1 MLENIKCQVCIREKI
16 MERLNNILEEQ
27 LTESLDQII
36 ISNPRRAALAQK
48 IKIRPVLLKEQLNFQ
63 VTEYKGKQVFHENLE
78 KGALIAYIL
87 DQMNSFFGQMEL
99 NSASKTVH
107 VLVSKK
113 GTVTIKQKVQ
123 KNEVKPKELSHNRKK
138 RYILEEGT
146 AIPFLV
152 DLGVQTKEGK
162 IVNSRYD
169 KFRQINRFLEF
180 IQDIVEALP
189 KGRELTIVDFG
200 CGKSYL
206 IFTIFKN
213 YLLEQGVDE
222 NHIISIELDQR
233 KDKKYRNP
241 DTILDFI
248 ESSIV
253 DEEQYYVLLD
263 EVQLLEEFEEV
274 LNSLLHIKN
283 VDVYV
288 TGSNS
293 KFLSKDVITEFRG
306 RGDEIHIYPLTF
318 KEFMQVY
325 EGDIYHGWAEY
336 VIYGGLPLTVTMKTE
351 EQKVNYLTKLFDE
364 TYLIDIIERHHI
376 EKSQEL
382 EDLVNI
388 LASVIGSLTNVPKIE
403 ATFKS
408 VVQSNISGNTIRQYI
423 EYLEDAFVINKA
435 NRYNVKGRK
444 YIGTPLKYYFEDVG
458 LRNARLGFRQIEE
471 THIMENIVYN
481 ELRSR
486 GYSVD
491 VGVVEKRGV
500 NQEGKMERIYLEIDF
515 IANLGSKRYYI
526 QSAFSLPT
534 EEKRLQEKASL
545 INVNDSFKKIILV
558 KDVMNV
564 TRDEDGI
571 TTMSIYDFLLKEN
584 SLEL

>member
-1 MLENIKCQVCIREKI
+1 MHNGMIKVVTGIR
-16 MERLNNILEEQ
+16 R
-27 LTESLDQII
+27 
-36 ISNPRRAALAQK
+36 
-48 IKIRPVLLKEQLNFQ
+48 
-63 VTEYKGKQVFHENLE
+63 
-78 KGALIAYIL
+78 
-87 DQMNSFFGQMEL
+87 
-99 NSASKTVH
+99 
-107 VLVSKK
+107 
-113 GTVTIKQKVQ
+113 
-123 KNEVKPKELSHNRKK
+123 
-138 RYILEEGT
+138 
-146 AIPFLV
+146 
-152 DLGVQTKEGK
+152 
-162 IVNSRYD
+162 
-169 KFRQINRFLEF
+169 
-180 IQDIVEALP
+180 
-189 KGRELTIVDFG
+189 

-241 DTILDFI
+241 DAILDFI
-248 ESSIV
+248 ESSIA

-325 EGDIYHGWAEY
+325 EGDVYHGWAEY
-336 VIYGGLPLTVTMKTE
+336 VIYGGLPLAVTMKTQ
-351 EQKVNYLTKLFDE
+351 EQKINYLTRLFEE

-376 EKSQEL
+376 DKTQEL
-382 EDLVNI
+382 EDLVSI
-388 LASVIGSLTNVPKIE
+388 LASAIGSLTNVPKIE

-408 VVQSNISGNTIRQYI
+408 VVHSNISGNTIRQYI
-423 EYLEDAFVINKA
+423 EYLEDAFIINKA

-458 LRNARLGFRQIEE
+458 LRNAKLGFRQIEE

-500 NQEGKMERIYLEIDF
+500 NQKGKMERIYLEIDF

-526 QSAFSLPT
+526 QSAFSMPT

-545 INVNDSFKKIILV
+545 VNVNDSFKKIILV
-558 KDVMNV
+558 KDVVNV